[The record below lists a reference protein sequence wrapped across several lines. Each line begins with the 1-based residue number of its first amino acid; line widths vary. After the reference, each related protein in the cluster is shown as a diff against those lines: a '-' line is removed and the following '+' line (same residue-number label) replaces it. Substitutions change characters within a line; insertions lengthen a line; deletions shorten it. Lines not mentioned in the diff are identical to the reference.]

1 VGKRKRKI
9 EFEIQE
15 DAIVFK
21 AVWLGVSAFGPG
33 WGWRA
38 GDGVPTIP
46 DWMDEKANEVA
57 AKHGREVVDVEG
69 NFEEVRFCVDRA
81 FTLKELDDDGNQR

>member
-1 VGKRKRKI
+1 MGKRKRKI

-21 AVWLGVSAFGPG
+21 AVLD
-33 WGWRA
+33 
-38 GDGVPTIP
+38 DGVPTIP